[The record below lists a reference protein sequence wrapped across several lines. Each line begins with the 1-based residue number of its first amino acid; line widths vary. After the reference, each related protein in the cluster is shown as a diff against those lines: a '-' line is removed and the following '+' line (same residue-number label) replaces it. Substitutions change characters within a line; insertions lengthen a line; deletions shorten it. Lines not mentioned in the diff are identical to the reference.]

1 MCQLQ
6 LYAPVPQLTVC
17 AMMAVVCCFLVHA
30 GVAREVFQGKALSHT
45 VTGLKPAAEYV
56 FCVKATYDDGSF
68 VWSESK
74 AFTTKS

>member
-1 MCQLQ
+1 MRIGH
-6 LYAPVPQLTVC
+6 ARSVPADIGAWLPCCSLVC
-17 AMMAVVCCFLVHA
+17 A